1 MASFW
6 SKSLH
11 NIIQMGNRYWITG
24 VQIGMLIAMLKLQ
37 PMDKEEDLLKILED
51 VEAKQYLCEAKWM
64 EELKEVFMKHTK
76 TS

>member
-1 MASFW
+1 
-6 SKSLH
+6 
-11 NIIQMGNRYWITG
+11 
-24 VQIGMLIAMLKLQ
+24 MLIAMLKLK